1 MLTANNRGPD
11 QTLTAAHYQN
21 PVFDASFPD
30 PFVFKFGD
38 SYYGYSTG
46 LTQTGEL
53 AFPVIT
59 SRDLVTWEELT
70 GAMQLLPT
78 SPVHYWAPEVTYSNG
93 RFYLY
98 YSCGNEIHME
108 LRVATSDRPDGGFI
122 DSGVRLTNA
131 DFAIDPHVFVD
142 SDGTRYLFYATD
154 FLTHTHIG
162 TGTVVDRLI
171 DWLEL
176 EGKPRPVTRARF
188 DWQVYDPRRAE
199 KGNVRWHT
207 VEGPAVLKRKGKY
220 FQMFSGGNW
229 QNASYGV
236 AYAVTDDLKRED
248 EWDQPID
255 GLETFPILRSRDGEI
270 LGPGHNSVVLGPSS
284 REYFCVYHSWSDGH
298 RVMSI
303 DRMDIVGDRMI
314 LLGPTNSMQPK
325 PFEPRRAYE
334 AAQATSVIEI
344 DSVNFLLKS
353 TFRLAKENGTCEF
366 RVATAD
372 DTPWAA
378 LHFGMRN
385 VLIELGSESHSLTY
399 PDGIVPSEFQDI
411 GLETNEDVVTLTL
424 NEIAWFRKT
433 MIGAKGVLSVTTAF
447 CDAEI
452 LNVDV
457 TEGFL
462 DLFET
467 AASGSGW
474 KETRTGRP
482 LSVGA
487 GHLQLRDLEASEER
501 GSVAAKGACY
511 ENFEFAVN
519 LCGLDVVERSA
530 PAYGFA
536 FLSES
541 GSIELQ
547 VDVLGSGETST
558 SFREGDGTQTK
569 LPDGFSTEK
578 LHQFRFVKMDGL
590 LRIDWE
596 GRGLAEIKV
605 GTRRGRIG
613 IVYYRSGVFIE
624 MARSI
629 RIEV

>member
-1 MLTANNRGPD
+1 VPIANNERLD
-11 QTLTAAHYQN
+11 QTKSAAHYQN

-38 SYYGYSTG
+38 RYYGYSTG

-59 SRDLVTWEELT
+59 SRDLVTWEQLT

-78 SPVHYWAPEVTYSNG
+78 LPPHYWAPEATYSNG

-108 LRVATSDRPDGGFI
+108 VRVATSDRPDGGFV
-122 DSGVRLTNA
+122 DSGVRLTDA
-131 DFAIDPHVFVD
+131 DFAIDPHIFVD

-171 DWLEL
+171 DWFEL

-207 VEGPAVLKRKGKY
+207 VEGPTVLKRKGKY

-229 QNASYGV
+229 QNSSYGV
-236 AYAVTDDLKRED
+236 AYAVTDDLKREG

-255 GLETFPILRSRDGEI
+255 GLDTFPILRSRDGEI
-270 LGPGHNSVVLGPSS
+270 LGPGHNSVVLGPNS
-284 REYFCVYHSWSDGH
+284 REYFCVYHSWSGGH

-314 LLGPTNSMQPK
+314 LLGPTNSVQPK

-334 AAQATSVIEI
+334 AAQATSVIQI

-353 TFRLAKENGTCEF
+353 TFRLGKENGSCEF

-372 DTPWAA
+372 GRPWAS
-378 LHFGMRN
+378 LHFGTRN
-385 VLIELGSESHSLTY
+385 AFVELGSESHSLTY
-399 PDGIVPSEFQDI
+399 PDGISPYEFQNV
-411 GLETNEDVVTLTL
+411 GLETNEGVLILTL
-424 NEIAWFRKT
+424 NDIPWFREI
-433 MIGAKGVLSVTTAF
+433 MIGDCGLLSLTTAVR
-447 CDAEI
+447 DAEI
-452 LNVDV
+452 LNVDL
-457 TEGFL
+457 TEGFV

-467 AASGSGW
+467 AASSSGW
-474 KETRTGRP
+474 KEIVTGR
-482 LSVGA
+482 SIDSGD
-487 GHLQLRDLEASEER
+487 GSLELLNLETSEER
-501 GSVAAKGACY
+501 VSVAAKGACF

-519 LCGLDVVERSA
+519 LCGLDVVERST

-541 GSIELQ
+541 DSIELQ
-547 VDVLGSGETST
+547 VDILGSGEMST
-558 SFREGDGTQTK
+558 NFTEGDGTQKK
-569 LPDGFSTEK
+569 LPAAFSAVN
-578 LHQFRFVKMDGL
+578 LHQFRFVKLDGF
-590 LRIDWE
+590 LRLDCE
-596 GRGLAEIKV
+596 GYQLAEINV
-605 GTRRGRIG
+605 GTRRGRMG
-613 IVYYRSGVFIE
+613 IVYYRGGVSIE